1 MIAII
6 DIRQTETDV
15 LKSGDVLVVMR
26 DDSPLGA
33 MERSHAIQWDDPDLE
48 AELETRDDEN
58 PKIAYPYEV
67 SETIDLGSADE
78 LPELAPKIR
87 VVVARSSVGVVVD
100 SIPASR
106 RGEMTIRT
114 STSDPLPLDDY
125 QIEARTIIS
134 QGGDRLDSRQYGG
147 SKLGND

>member
-78 LPELAPKIR
+78 L
-87 VVVARSSVGVVVD
+87 
-100 SIPASR
+100 
-106 RGEMTIRT
+106 
-114 STSDPLPLDDY
+114 
-125 QIEARTIIS
+125 
-134 QGGDRLDSRQYGG
+134 
-147 SKLGND
+147 